1 VEAILSQIIQPSV
14 LLAISMLTG
23 GFGSPASMNAAGMGL
38 TAYFDFGRNIRLTVV
53 NPRASAEGDQEHYFR
68 QKGLNS
74 R

>member
-38 TAYFDFGRNIRLTVV
+38 AAYFDFGKKFRLTVV
-53 NPRASAEGDQEHYFR
+53 NPCAGAEGHQEHLFR
-68 QKGLNS
+68 QKGLNCQ
-74 R
+74 